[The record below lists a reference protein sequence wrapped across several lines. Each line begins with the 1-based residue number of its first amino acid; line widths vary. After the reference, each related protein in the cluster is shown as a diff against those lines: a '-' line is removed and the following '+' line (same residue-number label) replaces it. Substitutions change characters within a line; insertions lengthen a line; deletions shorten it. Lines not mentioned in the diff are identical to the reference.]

1 MRRKRTMAVVLLSI
15 LALVLFGMGMAERWR
30 GEQITKLLNGYD
42 RVDRIEVSRAD
53 GAETVVISDP
63 GKIDLFLREL
73 KPGVLVRV
81 HGGVPSGERMARASD
96 IGFYTDDGLLF
107 DMTIYRIAEE
117 PPAGEP
123 VSFAVGDTD
132 YIALIRDYAAA
143 LSITDQTVL
152 DSVA

>member
-1 MRRKRTMAVVLLSI
+1 MA
-15 LALVLFGMGMAERWR
+15 GG
-30 GEQITKLLNGYD
+30 QITKLLDGYD

-53 GAETVVISDP
+53 GAETAVISDP

-81 HGGVPSGERMARASD
+81 RGGVPSGEGMARVSD
-96 IGFYTDDGLLF
+96 IGFYIGDGLLF
-107 DMTIYRIAEE
+107 DMTIYRISED

-123 VSFAVGDTD
+123 ISFAVGDTD
-132 YIALIRDYAAA
+132 YIALIRDYATA